1 MAKMNRFRNMFSN
14 TSTQFGGDSLF
25 QSYYGSLL
33 QDRQEGGPNAQE
45 ARRDFEQIRSSV
57 SRLSVY

>member
-1 MAKMNRFRNMFSN
+1 MAAMNRFKSMFSN
-14 TSTQFGGDSLF
+14 AKVGGDSLF

-45 ARRDFEQIRSSV
+45 ARRDFEQIRASI